1 MPTNYAVGRHP
12 HADERHRANPW
23 RQRVAALLAYASFP
37 RSGVGRQTVWEPQAP
52 AWVCGLGFRRPHAQA
67 GAWGSQ
73 SALRTKLGLEVHPMS
88 SVGNLLPTW
97 ALRRT

>member
-1 MPTNYAVGRHP
+1 MAITAVVGGKGLPPYDLGVYGLGGWNGHNR
-12 HADERHRANPW
+12 RSW

-67 GAWGSQ
+67 GAS
-73 SALRTKLGLEVHPMS
+73 KPLG
-88 SVGNLLPTW
+88 
-97 ALRRT
+97 